1 MLNFRPP
8 MYINDAHGLPIPE
21 GDTHIEKLW
30 FSDDGSE
37 VSAFLQVTRGEL
49 NIL

>member
-1 MLNFRPP
+1 